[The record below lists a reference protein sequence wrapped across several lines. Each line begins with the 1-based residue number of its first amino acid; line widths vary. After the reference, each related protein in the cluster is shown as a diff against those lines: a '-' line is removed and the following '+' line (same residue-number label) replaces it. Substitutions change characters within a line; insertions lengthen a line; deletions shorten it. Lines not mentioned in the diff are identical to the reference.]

1 MESGCSNRGIRAWVS
16 SLACFAEEVRAAE
29 TVDEIRGQVNFGK
42 TKTEGVQVMNLRA
55 YFQKIR
61 ATESSIDSDAVL
73 TVSLATDDGGLEGLK
88 SEVSRELAAKLIV
101 DGKVRLAS
109 PEEASAHRAEQEEK
123 RRLLAERDASGR
135 LQVAILSDRQVES
148 FIKDR
153 KKG

>member
-1 MESGCSNRGIRAWVS
+1 
-16 SLACFAEEVRAAE
+16 
-29 TVDEIRGQVNFGK
+29 
-42 TKTEGVQVMNLRA
+42 MNLRA